1 MSKKIYTQIRNEW
14 HSNWWLALELLLVSV
29 VMWYVVDYMF
39 VITNTYNEPHG
50 FDVSHCYLIEMG
62 KLTDKSS
69 DYIPNDTLLVEE
81 IETLVDRL
89 RHRPEVEAVSL
100 SANSYPYNGSNS
112 SITIRYDTLLSDY
125 CIVRSVTPDFFRVF
139 RYEGIRGE
147 TPEELAQM
155 LSDGN
160 FMASDNLFLSKYDQ
174 RLTSFVGKSFFLG
187 NDSAQT
193 FRLIASLNPVRYSD
207 YEPVWSWTSCFVV
220 SLLLR
225 DWYDTN
231 LELCVRVK
239 ADQDVDFIE
248 RLRADSEKQF
258 RIGNV
263 FIADIVPFANIRRDY
278 QMDETIQIRNYLFG
292 MGFLLLNIFLGLL
305 GTFWFRTQQRRS
317 EIALRKALGST
328 NRDVFRRLLAEGM
341 VILVIATIPAVIVDW
356 NLAYAELNYWM
367 NGTTL
372 EPVRFI
378 ITVAI
383 TFLLIA
389 LMIVLGT
396 YIPARKAMKIEP
408 AEALHD
414 E

>member
-14 HSNWWLALELLLVSV
+14 HSNWWLVLELLLVSV

>member
-207 YEPVWSWTSCFVV
+207 YESVWSWTSCFVV

-225 DWYDTN
+225 DWYDTD

-263 FIADIVPFANIRRDY
+263 FIADIIPFANIRRDY

-341 VILVIATIPAVIVDW
+341 AILVIATIPAVIVDW

-378 ITVAI
+378 ITVVI

-408 AEALHD
+408 VEALHD

>member
-1 MSKKIYTQIRNEW
+1 MSKKIYTQIRNAW

-396 YIPARKAMKIEP
+396 YIPARKALKIEP

>member
-29 VMWYVVDYMF
+29 VMWYVIDYMF

-225 DWYDTN
+225 DWYDTD

-263 FIADIVPFANIRRDY
+263 FIADIIPFANIRRDY

-305 GTFWFRTQQRRS
+305 GTFWFRTQQRRC

-341 VILVIATIPAVIVDW
+341 AILVIATIPAVIVDW

-378 ITVAI
+378 ITVVI

>member
-225 DWYDTN
+225 DWYSPK
-231 LELCVRVK
+231 V
-239 ADQDVDFIE
+239 
-248 RLRADSEKQF
+248 
-258 RIGNV
+258 
-263 FIADIVPFANIRRDY
+263 
-278 QMDETIQIRNYLFG
+278 
-292 MGFLLLNIFLGLL
+292 
-305 GTFWFRTQQRRS
+305 
-317 EIALRKALGST
+317 GS
-328 NRDVFRRLLAEGM
+328 
-341 VILVIATIPAVIVDW
+341 
-356 NLAYAELNYWM
+356 
-367 NGTTL
+367 
-372 EPVRFI
+372 
-378 ITVAI
+378 
-383 TFLLIA
+383 
-389 LMIVLGT
+389 
-396 YIPARKAMKIEP
+396 
-408 AEALHD
+408 
-414 E
+414 

>member
-225 DWYDTN
+225 DWYDTD

-263 FIADIVPFANIRRDY
+263 FIADIIPFANIRRDY

-305 GTFWFRTQQRRS
+305 GIFWFRTQQRRC

-341 VILVIATIPAVIVDW
+341 AILVIATIPAVIVDW

-378 ITVAI
+378 ITVVI

>member
-225 DWYDTN
+225 DWYDTD

-263 FIADIVPFANIRRDY
+263 FIADIIPFANIRRDY

-305 GTFWFRTQQRRS
+305 GTFWFRTQQRRC

-341 VILVIATIPAVIVDW
+341 AILVIATIPAVIVDW

-378 ITVAI
+378 ITVVI

>member
-187 NDSAQT
+187 NESAQT

>member
-225 DWYDTN
+225 DWYDTD

-341 VILVIATIPAVIVDW
+341 AILVIATIPAVIVDW

-378 ITVAI
+378 ITVVI

>member
-147 TPEELAQM
+147 APEELAQM

-193 FRLIASLNPVRYSD
+193 SRLIASLNPVRYSD

-263 FIADIVPFANIRRDY
+263 FIADIVPFTNIRRDY

-341 VILVIATIPAVIVDW
+341 AILVIATIPAVIVDW

-378 ITVAI
+378 ITVVI

>member
-1 MSKKIYTQIRNEW
+1 MNKKIFTQIKNER
-14 HSNWWLALELLLVSV
+14 HSNLWLVLELLLVSV
-29 VMWYVVDYMF
+29 VMWYIVDYLY
-39 VITNTYNEPHG
+39 VTASIHREPRG
-50 FDVSHCYLIEMG
+50 FDISHCYLIEMG
-62 KLTDKSS
+62 QLTDKSP
-69 DYIPNDTLLVEE
+69 DYIPNDTLINDEVSELM
-81 IETLVDRL
+81 TRL
-89 RHRPEVEAVSL
+89 QRRPEIEAVSL
-100 SANSYPYNGSNS
+100 SRRAYPYNGGNNGMS
-112 SITIRYDTLLSDY
+112 IRYDTLQTSY
-125 CIVRSVTPDFFRVF
+125 FCVGRFVTPDFLRVF
-139 RYEGIRGE
+139 RYEGMRGE
-147 TPEELAQM
+147 TPDELAKM
-155 LSDGN
+155 LTPNTFFASNNLYQYAYGIPMTSLIGKEFYIDGDTTETRVL
-160 FMASDNLFLSKYDQ
+160 A
-174 RLTSFVGKSFFLG
+174 
-187 NDSAQT
+187 
-193 FRLIASLNPVRYSD
+193 ASLKPVRYSD
-207 YEPVWSWTSCFVV
+207 NEQGYYSYSSVAYMPRE
-220 SLLLR
+220 
-225 DWYDTN
+225 WYLPN
-231 LELCVRVK
+231 MELCVRVK
-239 ADQDVDFIE
+239 ADMDKDFIKH
-248 RLRADSEKQF
+248 LREDSEKQF

-263 FIADIVPFANIRRDY
+263 FIGNITSFENIRRNF
-278 QMDETIQIRNYLFG
+278 QQAATTQIRNMIFG

-341 VILVIATIPAVIVDW
+341 AILVIATIPAVIVDW

>member
-356 NLAYAELNYWM
+356 TLAYAELNYWM

>member
-1 MSKKIYTQIRNEW
+1 
-14 HSNWWLALELLLVSV
+14 
-29 VMWYVVDYMF
+29 
-39 VITNTYNEPHG
+39 
-50 FDVSHCYLIEMG
+50 
-62 KLTDKSS
+62 
-69 DYIPNDTLLVEE
+69 
-81 IETLVDRL
+81 
-89 RHRPEVEAVSL
+89 
-100 SANSYPYNGSNS
+100 
-112 SITIRYDTLLSDY
+112 
-125 CIVRSVTPDFFRVF
+125 
-139 RYEGIRGE
+139 
-147 TPEELAQM
+147 
-155 LSDGN
+155 
-160 FMASDNLFLSKYDQ
+160 
-174 RLTSFVGKSFFLG
+174 
-187 NDSAQT
+187 
-193 FRLIASLNPVRYSD
+193 
-207 YEPVWSWTSCFVV
+207 
-220 SLLLR
+220 
-225 DWYDTN
+225 
-231 LELCVRVK
+231 
-239 ADQDVDFIE
+239 
-248 RLRADSEKQF
+248 
-258 RIGNV
+258 
-263 FIADIVPFANIRRDY
+263 
-278 QMDETIQIRNYLFG
+278 

>member
-112 SITIRYDTLLSDY
+112 SITIRHDTLLSDY

-225 DWYDTN
+225 DWYDTD

-278 QMDETIQIRNYLFG
+278 QMDETIQILNYLFG

-341 VILVIATIPAVIVDW
+341 AILVIATIPAVIVDW

-378 ITVAI
+378 ITVVI